1 MLSICSAFTDQI
13 KMFKSKATGQFGT
26 KFHVVS
32 LLKNYGYVTDG
43 TETSIYGKIVLKF
56 NPHKPKD

>member
-1 MLSICSAFTDQI
+1 
-13 KMFKSKATGQFGT
+13 MFKSKATGQFGT